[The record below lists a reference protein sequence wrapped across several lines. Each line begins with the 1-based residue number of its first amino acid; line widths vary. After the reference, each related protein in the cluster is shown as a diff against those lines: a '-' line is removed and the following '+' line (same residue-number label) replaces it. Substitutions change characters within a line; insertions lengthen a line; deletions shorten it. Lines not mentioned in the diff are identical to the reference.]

1 MQNNCIDLPA
11 IIPETFNGSLA
22 KGWDEWLEHFECVSR
37 VNQWDKTK
45 QLLWLSVCLTDK
57 AQTAWR
63 LLNSE
68 TKSDYDLAKAALR
81 RRFEPESRRELYASE
96 FRTLTR
102 RSGES
107 WGDVA
112 DNLCI
117 LSEKAFPTFHQKDRE
132 QLALQRF
139 LNLLENPEI
148 ALSVMTAKS
157 AEKDRGCSGK
167 STGNGI
173 LCFITTY
180 SAGGR
185 KE

>member
-1 MQNNCIDLPA
+1 
-11 IIPETFNGSLA
+11 
-22 KGWDEWLEHFECVSR
+22 VSR

-132 QLALQRF
+132 QLALQHF

-148 ALSVMTAKS
+148 ALSVRQSRPKKIEDAVERTLEMESYVSLLPTAQV
-157 AEKDRGCSGK
+157 
-167 STGNGI
+167 
-173 LCFITTY
+173 
-180 SAGGR
+180 
-185 KE
+185 KERVMD